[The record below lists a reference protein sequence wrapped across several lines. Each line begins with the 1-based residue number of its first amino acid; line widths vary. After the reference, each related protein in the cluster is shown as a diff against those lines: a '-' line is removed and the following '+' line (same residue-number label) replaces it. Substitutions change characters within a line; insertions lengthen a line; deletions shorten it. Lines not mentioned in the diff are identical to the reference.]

1 MKKAQNTWGKLPKDV
16 INELDQRY
24 WQHLD
29 RFKQLLQHGIADPAT
44 RSATFPIKISLKPPI
59 SGKIVAQNTEQF
71 QHFIKAWHQFANQHP
86 KNLVQWQNKTLGFV
100 GEQTIPVQLV
110 IPDLPTLS
118 NLLGIAANERLN
130 KLQQKFSQLIT
141 LGSTPT
147 AQQHLFVCL
156 VNHLERVENLS
167 ESQLIQLVK
176 LIPQLH
182 AGMGQGNYLR
192 AINVAGIDTK
202 FIENHLKIIEHLV
215 SCLQQTSENNENVTA
230 FDLLS
235 WLGCDSKPKDW
246 LTVRPLCE
254 ATQQAL
260 ANFPILKLSSQTLIN
275 IALPA
280 DNILI
285 IENETPCF
293 MLPSLANTIAV
304 AGGGK
309 NLTWLQAD
317 WLKDKKVGYWGDIDS
332 EGLAILSYARKYCPQ
347 IQALMMDKNTLDS
360 HQDKR
365 VAEPVFNQVMPSYL
379 TDDETVLFTFIQE
392 QEIDK
397 RRLEQ
402 EFIHQDM
409 VKQTL
414 EKWLAS

>member
-1 MKKAQNTWGKLPKDV
+1 MKNAQPTWGKLPKDV

-24 WQHLD
+24 WQNLG
-29 RFKQLLQHGIADPAT
+29 RFKQLLQYGMAEPAT

-59 SGKIVAQNTEQF
+59 SGKMVAQNTEQF
-71 QHFIKAWHQFANQHP
+71 QNFVKAWQQFANQYP
-86 KNLVQWQNKTLGFV
+86 QNLVQWQNKTLGFV
-100 GEQTIPVQLV
+100 GEQAIPTQLV
-110 IPDLPTLS
+110 IHDLPTLA
-118 NLLGIAANERLN
+118 NLLGTAANERIN

-141 LGSTPT
+141 LGITPT
-147 AQQHLFVCL
+147 EQKRLFVCL
-156 VNHLERVENLS
+156 VNHLEMVENLS

-202 FIENHLKIIEHLV
+202 FIENHLKIIEYLV
-215 SCLQQTSENNENVTA
+215 SCLQQTLDTNADVTA

-254 ATQQAL
+254 ATQKAL
-260 ANFPILKLSSQTLIN
+260 ANLPILKLSSQTLID

-309 NLTWLQAD
+309 NLTWLQAN
-317 WLKDKKVGYWGDIDS
+317 WLRHKKVGYWGDIDS
-332 EGLAILSYARKYCPQ
+332 EGLAMLSYARKYCPQ
-347 IQALMMDKNTLDS
+347 IQALMMDKNTLDG

-365 VAEPVFNQVMPSYL
+365 VTEPVFNQVMPSYL
-379 TDDETVLFTFIQE
+379 TDDETALFTFIQ
-392 QEIDK
+392 QQNMDK

-402 EFIHQDM
+402 EFIHQD
-409 VKQTL
+409 VVRQTL
-414 EKWLAS
+414 EKWLLS